1 MEKASKVIVVLPAY
15 QAERTLEQTVREI
28 PRQIVDEIILVDDA
42 SSDRTMEI
50 AKALHLVVER
60 HPLNKGYGGNQKTC
74 YSLAL
79 ARGADIIIMLH
90 PDYQYDPR
98 LIPHFVD
105 FIRNDYFDVMLG
117 TRIRTRK
124 EALAG
129 GMPKYKYI
137 SNRFLTIF
145 ENIVTGQN
153 LSEWHT
159 GMRAYSRQ
167 VLEAIDF
174 MHNSDDFVFD
184 SQVLFQIIEH
194 GFRIG
199 EIPVP
204 VRYFAEASSINF
216 IRSVRY
222 GVGTVLVALRFL
234 VRRMFGINRDALQR
248 TVTSKASLPGSIL

>member
-1 MEKASKVIVVLPAY
+1 MKKASKVIVVLPAY

-28 PRQIVDEIILVDDA
+28 PRQSVDEIILVDDA

-50 AKALHLVVER
+50 AQALNLVVER

-74 YSLAL
+74 YNLAL

-174 MHNSDDFVFD
+174 KHNSDDFVFD

-216 IRSVRY
+216 VRSVRY

-234 VRRMFGINRDALQR
+234 VHKMFRMNRNALKR
-248 TVTSKASLPGSIL
+248 TVI

>member
-1 MEKASKVIVVLPAY
+1 MKKASKVIVVLPAY

-28 PRQIVDEIILVDDA
+28 PRQSVDEIILVDDA

-50 AKALHLVVER
+50 AQALNLVVER
-60 HPLNKGYGGNQKTC
+60 HQLNKGYGGNQKTC
-74 YSLAL
+74 YNLAL

-216 IRSVRY
+216 VRSVRY

-234 VRRMFGINRDALQR
+234 VHKMFRMNRNALKR
-248 TVTSKASLPGSIL
+248 TVI